1 MKIIILAVTVAAIG
15 LVGVGL
21 WAYMIRMPG
30 KNFTGKPPAP
40 SGAETWLQDNLRRHV
55 EKLAGELG
63 ERNLVFYEALSAA
76 AEYLAS
82 RLTETG
88 YDVRRQEFQAV
99 AGGGLVSREA
109 ATVRSCQ
116 NLEVEI
122 RGRSRPN
129 EIVVVGAHYDS
140 APGTPGANDNATG
153 TAALLELASSFADRA
168 TGRTLRL
175 VFFVNEE
182 PPYFQTPSMGSWVY
196 AQRCRERGERITAM
210 LSLETMGYFSDEP
223 GSQKYPFPI
232 GLFYPSKAD
241 FLGFVGNTSSRAL
254 VHQAIQSFRGVAT
267 VPSDGVAAPAF
278 IPGIGWSDQWS
289 FWRAGYAG
297 VMVTDTAPFRY
308 PHYHAAADT
317 PDKIDYDRLARVVTG
332 VRAVVADL
340 VSVE

>member
-1 MKIIILAVTVAAIG
+1 MKVMILAVTLVLIG
-15 LVGVGL
+15 LIGISL

-30 KNFTGKPPAP
+30 KNFTGKPRAP
-40 SGAETWLQDNLRRHV
+40 SGAETGLQDNLRRHV

-82 RLTETG
+82 RLTQTG

-153 TAALLELASSFADRA
+153 TAALLELASSFADRT

-232 GLFYPSKAD
+232 GLF
-241 FLGFVGNTSSRAL
+241 
-254 VHQAIQSFRGVAT
+254 
-267 VPSDGVAAPAF
+267 
-278 IPGIGWSDQWS
+278 
-289 FWRAGYAG
+289 
-297 VMVTDTAPFRY
+297 
-308 PHYHAAADT
+308 
-317 PDKIDYDRLARVVTG
+317 
-332 VRAVVADL
+332 
-340 VSVE
+340 

>member
-1 MKIIILAVTVAAIG
+1 MKILMITVTVAAIG

-21 WAYMIRMPG
+21 WACMIRMPG
-30 KNFTGKPPAP
+30 KNFTGGPPAL
-40 SGAETWLQDNLRRHV
+40 SGDETRLRDNLRGHV

-82 RLTETG
+82 RLTQMG
-88 YDVRRQEFQAV
+88 CDVRRQEYQA
-99 AGGGLVSREA
+99 ATGGGLVSREA

-153 TAALLELASSFADRA
+153 TAALLELATSFADQT
-168 TGRTLRL
+168 TGRTLRF

-182 PPYFQTPSMGSWVY
+182 PPYYRTPSMGSWVY
-196 AQRCRERGERITAM
+196 AQGCRERGETITAM

-223 GSQKYPFPI
+223 DSQKYPFPI
-232 GLFYPSKAD
+232 GLFYPSTAN

-254 VHQAIQSFRGVAT
+254 VHQAIQSFRAVAT
-267 VPSDGVAAPAF
+267 VPSDGVAAPGF
-278 IPGIGWSDQWS
+278 IPGIGWSDHWS
-289 FWRAGYAG
+289 FWRVGYPG

-308 PHYHAAADT
+308 PHYHGPGDT

-332 VRAVVADL
+332 VRAVVAGL
-340 VSVE
+340 VSVD

>member
-1 MKIIILAVTVAAIG
+1 MSCKTVMGRA
-15 LVGVGL
+15 
-21 WAYMIRMPG
+21 MSHDDTP
-30 KNFTGKPPAP
+30 
-40 SGAETWLQDNLRRHV
+40 RRVNTRHFYDRT
-55 EKLAGELG
+55 LAGDIG

-76 AEYLAS
+76 AEYLAG
-82 RLTETG
+82 RLTRIG
-88 YDVRRQEFQAV
+88 YAVRRQEFEAV
-99 AGGGLVSREA
+99 AGGGFMSPEA
-109 ATVRSCQ
+109 TMVRKCQ

-129 EIVVVGAHYDS
+129 EIIVVGAHYDS

-153 TAALLELASSFADRA
+153 AAALLELASSFSDQA
-168 TGRTLRL
+168 TERTLRL

-196 AQRCRERGERITAM
+196 AERSRERGESIEAM
-210 LSLETMGYFSDEP
+210 LSLETIGYYSDEP
-223 GSQKYPFPI
+223 DSQKYPFPV

-241 FLGFVGNTSSRAL
+241 FLGFVGNTSSRVL
-254 VHQAIQSFRGVAT
+254 VHRAIRSFRAVAT

-289 FWRAGYAG
+289 FWRVGYLG

-308 PHYHAAADT
+308 PHYHTPDDT

-332 VRAVVADL
+332 VKAVIESVA
-340 VSVE
+340 SGE